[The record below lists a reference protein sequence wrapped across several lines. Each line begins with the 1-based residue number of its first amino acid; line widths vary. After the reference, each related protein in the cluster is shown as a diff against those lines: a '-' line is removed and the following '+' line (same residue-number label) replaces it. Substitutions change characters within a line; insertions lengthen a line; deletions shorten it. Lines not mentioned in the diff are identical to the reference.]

1 MASADALRNLSVQ
14 LARQSSLAGRWP
26 VIVEDDL
33 AAIDP
38 LTGGRDASFA
48 VLRRLAQIGQ
58 LERVR
63 RGTYVMRDE
72 TGVLRV
78 DLDSLIDAMTPA
90 PYLITVGRALAAH
103 DLSDQHFRTAVVLVA
118 SLRRPFDWRGDRV
131 RYVIAE
137 ADRIWGAGNTR
148 GPQIAT
154 PERAILDSVTHPRW
168 GVTFS
173 QALEALDLAVG
184 RSPSFAASLAAA
196 AGRYRNAATARRLG
210 FLVEQLAGA
219 DAAEPFQ
226 ALLGSSRAAT
236 PLDPSGSRTGSY
248 ASRWR
253 VRVNADLDALLAHR
267 TTG

>member
-1 MASADALRNLSVQ
+1 MPSADALRNLSVQ

-38 LTGGRDASFA
+38 LTGSRGASFA

-78 DLDSLIDAMTPA
+78 DLFSLIDAVTPA
-90 PYLITVGRALAAH
+90 PYLITAGRALAAH
-103 DLSDQHFRTAVVLVA
+103 DLSDQHFRTAVVIVA
-118 SLRRPFDWRGDRV
+118 NLRRRLDWRGDRV

-137 ADRIWGAGNTR
+137 PDRIWGAQDER

-154 PERAILDSVTHPRW
+154 PERAILDSITHPRW

-173 QALEALDLAVG
+173 QTVEALDLVLA
-184 RSPSFAASLAAA
+184 RSATFASSLAATTE
-196 AGRYRNAATARRLG
+196 RYRNAATARRLG
-210 FLVEQLAGA
+210 FLIEQLAGP
-219 DAAEPFQ
+219 DAALPFRE
-226 ALLGSSRAAT
+226 LLGSSRAAT

-248 ASRWR
+248 ASHWR
-253 VRVNADLDALLAHR
+253 VRINADLDALLAHR